1 MQWIAQTTAGY
12 KLLIIVHMHTHD
24 SKCTICTC
32 DQLKFSCLASP
43 PPTECFMHV
52 MEVLFTSVQPTTLS
66 TTQQVMVVQSTLME
80 VLLAS
85 LEPTTS
91 YNKSAG
97 AVAQSPHQQLL
108 LASLEPKN

>member
-12 KLLIIVHMHTHD
+12 KLLIIVHTHTHD

-43 PPTECFMHV
+43 SPTHRVFYTRYGGTIH
-52 MEVLFTSVQPTTLS
+52 FSAPTTLS

-85 LEPTTS
+85 LEP
-91 YNKSAG
+91 
-97 AVAQSPHQQLL
+97 
-108 LASLEPKN
+108 KN